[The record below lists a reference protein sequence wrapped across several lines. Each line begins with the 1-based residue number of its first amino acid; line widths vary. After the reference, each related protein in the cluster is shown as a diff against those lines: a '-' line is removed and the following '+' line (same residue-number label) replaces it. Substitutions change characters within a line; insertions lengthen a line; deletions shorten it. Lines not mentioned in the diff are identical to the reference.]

1 MKRTLIALVCFAT
14 LGVAHATTGHNPPN
28 QGNQGVNVNANF
40 SADIKSPL
48 ATANAV
54 GGAGGVGN
62 GGIATA
68 NGGAAGDVTSTIN
81 PTLGVTGTNNLA
93 IGSGAGANSNSLTVQ
108 KSAPSVGVN
117 SVTPIFS
124 DCRRTINLGASSQG
138 GSGVASGIPLWRE
151 SDCQGA
157 QGVQIMKE
165 AGVFTVID
173 IQTVACTVSALQ
185 ETPTC
190 KALAESTRK

>member
-1 MKRTLIALVCFAT
+1 MKRTLSLIALSVLAIS
-14 LGVAHATTGHNPPN
+14 AHATYYNPPN
-28 QGNQGVNVNANF
+28 QGNNGPTVNANF
-40 SADIKSPL
+40 TADIKSPL
-48 ATANAV
+48 ATSSSVSN
-54 GGAGGVGN
+54 GGAGGSATGVG
-62 GGIATA
+62 
-68 NGGAAGDVTSTIN
+68 GDVTSTIN
-81 PTLGVTGTNNLA
+81 PTINSSIGGSGGNNLSV
-93 IGSGAGANSNSLTVQ
+93 GSGAGANSNNVTFQ
-108 KSAPSVGVN
+108 KSAPGVGVN

-124 DCRRTINLGASSQG
+124 DCRRTINVGASSQG

-190 KALAESTRK
+190 KALAESTSK